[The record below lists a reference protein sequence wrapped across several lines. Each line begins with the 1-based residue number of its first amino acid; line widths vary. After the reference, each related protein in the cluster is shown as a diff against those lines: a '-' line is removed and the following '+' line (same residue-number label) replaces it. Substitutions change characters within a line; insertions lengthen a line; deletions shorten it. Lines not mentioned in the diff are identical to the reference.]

1 LQYQRHLDPDSDDSL
16 ARLARRIPAGARIL
30 ELGPATG
37 YFTRH
42 LREALGCTV
51 DAIELSPEMAH
62 HAQPWCRRIVVGD
75 MERLDLAAALE
86 SATYD
91 LILAADVLEHLRD
104 PWSLARRLAGC
115 LAPGGRLLLSVPNVA
130 YLGVLVDLLRG
141 RFRYGNE
148 GLMDRSHLRFF
159 TFDSLRDLLEE
170 AGWHVWDAEAVP
182 LSLTDSEFRVRIEA
196 LGPALRDELLARPDA
211 LCYQWVVDARREPA
225 PTPFSLP
232 AAPAPQERFQLRV
245 FWRGRGEAFDDAR
258 NRLVW
263 GALGGEDQGRTLSF
277 PAGQE
282 ALGLRLC
289 DRAGFVRLRKLRL
302 ADGAGATLW
311 RWDDGQAPLPV
322 AGGNQVEAADR
333 AGLWYVS
340 GTASRLDLDLPAA
353 VLAKACSLDLRLDAP
368 LSADFL
374 AAEAFWNRPEG
385 LPARL
390 AASEARCRQLEGVRA
405 VLGNDEAA
413 WPRLARVLR
422 LAQRIPG
429 LVAATERL
437 AAWRS
442 ASRRRA

>member
-1 LQYQRHLDPDSDDSL
+1 MHYRRHIDPQGEDSL
-16 ARLARRIPAGARIL
+16 ACLLRRVAPGATVL

-37 YFTRH
+37 YLTQH
-42 LREALGCTV
+42 LHEVMGCHV

-62 HAQPWCRRIVVGD
+62 HARPWCRRIVVGD
-75 MERLDLAAALE
+75 LEQLDLAAALDG
-86 SATYD
+86 ATYD
-91 LILAADVLEHLRD
+91 TVLAADVLEHLRD
-104 PWSLARRLAGC
+104 PWSLAQRLAGC

-130 YLGVLVDLLRG
+130 YLGVLVDLLHG
-141 RFRYGNE
+141 RFRYGDE

-159 TFDSLRDLLEE
+159 TFDSLRDLLED
-170 AGWHVWDAEAVP
+170 AGWHVWDAEPVP

-211 LCYQWVVDARREPA
+211 LCYQWVVEARREPA

-232 AAPAPQERFQLRV
+232 ATPAPQERFQLRV
-245 FWRGRGEAFDDAR
+245 FWRGRGESFDDAR
-258 NRLVW
+258 NRLAW
-263 GALGGEDQGRTLSF
+263 GALGGENQSRTLGF

-289 DRAGFVRLRKLRL
+289 DRAGFVRLRELRL
-302 ADGAGATLW
+302 ADGTGATLW
-311 RWDDGQAPLPV
+311 RWCAGPAPLPV
-322 AGGNQVEAADR
+322 AGGTQVEAADR

-353 VLAKACSLDLRLDAP
+353 TVASACSLDLRLDSP
-368 LSADFL
+368 LSPDFL

-390 AASEARCRQLEGVRA
+390 AASEARCRQLEGLRA
-405 VLGNDEAA
+405 VLGDDEAA

-437 AAWRS
+437 AAWRR
-442 ASRRRA
+442 ASRRQA